1 MFFSGRDHIAELQ
14 NTRPKRPF
22 FFLKPPSSILVRGE
36 GPVRRPNGVDL
47 HFEVELA
54 VIVGKEVRDLDEGD
68 EKGAMD
74 AVDCK
79 SLPLISFFFFFLFSL
94 RRDLPLVSKATLR

>member
-1 MFFSGRDHIAELQ
+1 MQ
-14 NTRPKRPF
+14 
-22 FFLKPPSSILVRGE
+22 GE

-54 VIVGKEVRDLDEGD
+54 VIMGKEVRDLDEGD

-74 AVDCK
+74 AIDCK
-79 SLPLISFFFFFLFSL
+79 PPSVPSLFLFSIFTAAL
-94 RRDLPLVSKATLR
+94 L